1 VTSLWR
7 TVREAPSL
15 PTRSNPTL
23 GLGDLLGQIDQLALF
38 GGLTGGTLAGN
49 EERVEGTFAG
59 YVQGAYK
66 RNGVVFACMAARM
79 LMFSEARFKFRQQR
93 AGRPGDLFGTPAL
106 KILETPWANGTTGAL
121 LSRMIQDADL
131 AGNFYAAR
139 RPGPSLRRMQP
150 DRVTIIL
157 GSRTGRDVDAEVV
170 GYAYAPNPN
179 DSGQKTETYLVED
192 VVHFAPMPDPA
203 ARFRGMSW
211 LEPVIREVMADSAA
225 TTHKL
230 KFFENGATPN
240 LVVSLGDQ
248 ARMAPDVF
256 EQWVDKFESQHTGL
270 INAYKTLYLAA
281 GASAQVVGSDMK
293 QVDFKVT
300 QGAGETRIAAA
311 AGVPPSVVG
320 LSEGLQGSSLNAGNF
335 SAAIR
340 RFADMTLRP
349 LWREA
354 AASLALIIDVPGG
367 SELWYDDRDIS
378 ALQQDQT
385 DAAAIQQTQAITIRE
400 LINAGYKPETVV
412 AAVMAG
418 DYGLLQHTGLVSVQL
433 QEPGTS
439 DSGAAASNGNGQSA
453 LPAST

>member
-1 VTSLWR
+1 VTSLLR
-7 TVREAPSL
+7 SL
-15 PTRSNPTL
+15 SSRSNPAISLSDAIGQLNYL
-23 GLGDLLGQIDQLALF
+23 GLNY
-38 GGLTGGTLAGN
+38 GLTGGTLSGN
-49 EERVEGTFAG
+49 EERIDGTFPG

-66 RNGVVFACMAARM
+66 RNGIVFACMAARM

-106 KILETPWANGTTGAL
+106 GILEVPWTNGTTGGL
-121 LSRMIQDADL
+121 LSRMIQDVDL

-157 GSRTGRDVDAEVV
+157 GSKSGRDVDTDVL
-170 GYAYAPNPN
+170 GYTYAPNPYDN
-179 DSGQKTETYLVED
+179 SQKGESYLAEE
-192 VVHFAPMPDPA
+192 VVHFAPYPDPE

-211 LEPVIREVMADSAA
+211 LTPVLREVMADSAA

-230 KFFENGATPN
+230 KYFENGATPN
-240 LVVSLGDQ
+240 LVVSLGEQ
-248 ARMAPDVF
+248 ARMTPQVF
-256 EQWVDKFESQHTGL
+256 EEWVAKFEGQHEGVM
-270 INAYKTLYLAA
+270 NAYKTLYLAA
-281 GASAQVVGSDMK
+281 GASANVVGSDMK

-311 AGVPPSVVG
+311 AGIHPVIVG

-335 SAAIR
+335 AAAMR
-340 RFADMTLRP
+340 RFGDLTMRP

-354 AASLALIIDVPGG
+354 AASLAPIIAVPAG

-433 QEPGTS
+433 QEPGSTQPDAS
-439 DSGAAASNGNGQSA
+439 ASNGTAPVPLSG
-453 LPAST
+453 

>member
-1 VTSLWR
+1 VTSLLR
-7 TVREAPSL
+7 SL
-15 PTRSNPTL
+15 AASRSNPLIGLDEVISQLNYL
-23 GLGDLLGQIDQLALF
+23 GLSY
-38 GGLTGGTLAGN
+38 GLTGGTLSGN
-49 EERVEGTFAG
+49 EERVDGTFAG

-66 RNGVVFACMAARM
+66 RNGIVFACMAARM

-106 KILETPWANGTTGAL
+106 QLLETPWTNGTTGAL

-150 DRVTIIL
+150 DRVTIIF
-157 GSRTGRDVDAEVV
+157 GSQSGRDVDMDVV
-170 GYAYAPNPN
+170 GYTYAPNPY
-179 DSGQKTETYLVED
+179 DSNQKAETYLAEE
-192 VVHFAPMPDPA
+192 VVHFAPIPDPE

-211 LEPVIREVMADSAA
+211 LTPVLREVMADSAA

-230 KFFENGATPN
+230 KYFENGATPN

-248 ARMAPDVF
+248 VQMTPDLF
-256 EQWVDKFESQHTGL
+256 QQWVDKFEGQHAGV

-281 GASAQVVGSDMK
+281 GSKADVVGSDMK

-311 AGVPPSVVG
+311 AGIHPVIVG

-335 SAAIR
+335 TAAVR

-354 AASLALIIDVPGG
+354 SASLAPVVNVPPGA
-367 SELWYDDRDIS
+367 ELWYDDRDIP

-385 DAAAIQQTQAITIRE
+385 DAASIQQTQAITIRE

-412 AAVMAG
+412 AAVMAE
-418 DYGLLQHTGLVSVQL
+418 DYGLLKHTGLVSVQL
-433 QEPGTS
+433 QEPGSTQP
-439 DSGAAASNGNGQSA
+439 GASASNGTVPG
-453 LPAST
+453 AS

>member
-1 VTSLWR
+1 VTSLLR
-7 TVREAPSL
+7 SLAGSSRANPVIGLNEAIGQL
-15 PTRSNPTL
+15 NYL
-23 GLGDLLGQIDQLALF
+23 GLNY
-38 GGLTGGTLAGN
+38 GLTGGTLSGD

-106 KILETPWANGTTGAL
+106 QILETPWTNGTTGAL
-121 LSRMIQDADL
+121 LSRAIQDVDL

-157 GSRTGRDVDAEVV
+157 GSKTGRDVDTDVI
-170 GYAYAPNPN
+170 GYAYSPNPY
-179 DSGQKTETYLVED
+179 DSSEKAEMFLAEE
-192 VVHFAPMPDPA
+192 VVHFAPYQDPE

-211 LEPVIREVMADSAA
+211 LTPVLREIEADSAA

-230 KFFENGATPN
+230 KFFEQGATPN
-240 LVVSLGDQ
+240 MVVTLGDQ
-248 ARMAPDVF
+248 VRMTPQAF
-256 EQWVDKFESQHTGL
+256 EEWVDKFEGQHEGL
-270 INAYKTLYLAA
+270 LNAYKTMYLAA
-281 GASAQVVGSDMK
+281 GAKAEVVGSDMK
-293 QVDFKVT
+293 QIDFKVT

-311 AGVPPSVVG
+311 AGIHPAIVG

-349 LWREA
+349 LWRQA
-354 AASLALIIDVPGG
+354 AASFAPIIAVPAG

-400 LINAGYKPETVV
+400 LINAGYQPETVV
-412 AAVMAG
+412 TAVMAG
-418 DYGLLQHTGLVSVQL
+418 DYGLLKHTGLVSVQL
-433 QEPGTS
+433 QEPGTQPDAS
-439 DSGAAASNGNGQSA
+439 ASNGTSPVPLSG
-453 LPAST
+453 

>member
-1 VTSLWR
+1 VTSLLR
-7 TVREAPSL
+7 SL
-15 PTRSNPTL
+15 SGRSNPAISLSDAIGQLNYL
-23 GLGDLLGQIDQLALF
+23 GLNY
-38 GGLTGGTLAGN
+38 GLTGGTLSGN
-49 EERVEGTFAG
+49 EERIDSTFPG

-106 KILETPWANGTTGAL
+106 QILEVPWTNGTTGGL
-121 LSRMIQDADL
+121 LSRMIQDVDL

-157 GSRTGRDVDAEVV
+157 GSKTGRDVDTDVL
-170 GYAYAPNPN
+170 GYTYAPNPYDN
-179 DSGQKTETYLVED
+179 SQKGETYLAEE
-192 VVHFAPMPDPA
+192 VVHFAPYPDPE

-211 LEPVIREVMADSAA
+211 LTPVLREVMADSAA

-230 KFFENGATPN
+230 KYFENGATPN
-240 LVVSLGDQ
+240 LVVTMGGEQ
-248 ARMAPDVF
+248 VRMTPQVF
-256 EQWVDKFESQHTGL
+256 DEWVDKFEGQHAGL
-270 INAYKTLYLAA
+270 MNAYKTLYLAA
-281 GASAQVVGSDMK
+281 GAKADVVGSDMK

-311 AGVPPSVVG
+311 AGIHPVIVG

-335 SAAIR
+335 TAAVR

-349 LWREA
+349 LWRDA
-354 AASLALIIDVPGG
+354 SASLAPIIAVPPG

-400 LINAGYKPETVV
+400 LINAGFEPKTVV

-418 DYGLLQHTGLVSVQL
+418 DYGLLQHTDLVSVQL
-433 QEPGTS
+433 QPPGS
-439 DSGAAASNGNGQSA
+439 QPDASASNGTSPVPLSG
-453 LPAST
+453 

>member
-1 VTSLWR
+1 VTSLLR
-7 TVREAPSL
+7 SL
-15 PTRSNPTL
+15 SGRSNPAISLSDAIGQLNYL
-23 GLGDLLGQIDQLALF
+23 GLNY
-38 GGLTGGTLAGN
+38 GLTGGTLSGN
-49 EERVEGTFAG
+49 EERVDSTFPG

-106 KILETPWANGTTGAL
+106 QILEVPWTNGTTGGL
-121 LSRMIQDADL
+121 LSRMIQDVDL

-157 GSRTGRDVDAEVV
+157 GSKTGRDVDTDVL
-170 GYAYAPNPN
+170 GYTYAPNPYDN
-179 DSGQKTETYLVED
+179 SQKGETYLAEE
-192 VVHFAPMPDPA
+192 VVHFAPYPDPE

-211 LEPVIREVMADSAA
+211 LTPVLREVMADSAA

-230 KFFENGATPN
+230 KYFENGATPN
-240 LVVSLGDQ
+240 LVVTMGGEKV
-248 ARMAPDVF
+248 RMAPQVF
-256 EQWVDKFESQHTGL
+256 DEWVDKFEGQHAGL
-270 INAYKTLYLAA
+270 MNAYKTLYLAA
-281 GASAQVVGSDMK
+281 GATANVVGSDMK

-311 AGVPPSVVG
+311 AGIHPVIVG

-335 SAAIR
+335 TAAVR

-349 LWREA
+349 LWRDA
-354 AASLALIIDVPGG
+354 SASLAPIIAVPPG

-400 LINAGYKPETVV
+400 LINAGFEPKTVV

-418 DYGLLQHTGLVSVQL
+418 DYGLLKHTDLVSVQL
-433 QEPGTS
+433 QEPGSTQPDAS
-439 DSGAAASNGNGQSA
+439 ASNGTAPVPLSG
-453 LPAST
+453 

>member
-1 VTSLWR
+1 VTSLLR
-7 TVREAPSL
+7 SLTGSSRANPVIGLNEAIGQL
-15 PTRSNPTL
+15 NYL
-23 GLGDLLGQIDQLALF
+23 GLNY
-38 GGLTGGTLAGN
+38 GLTGGTLSGD

-106 KILETPWANGTTGAL
+106 QILETPWTNGTTGAL
-121 LSRMIQDADL
+121 LSRAIQDVDL

-157 GSRTGRDVDAEVV
+157 GSKTGRDVDTDVI
-170 GYAYAPNPN
+170 GYAYSPNPY
-179 DSGQKTETYLVED
+179 DSSEKAEMFLAEE
-192 VVHFAPMPDPA
+192 VVHFAPYQDPE

-211 LEPVIREVMADSAA
+211 LTPVLREIEADSAA

-230 KFFENGATPN
+230 KFFEQGATPN
-240 LVVSLGDQ
+240 MVVTLGGDQ
-248 ARMAPDVF
+248 VRMTPQAFD
-256 EQWVDKFESQHTGL
+256 EWVDKFEGQHEGL
-270 INAYKTLYLAA
+270 LNAYKTLYLAA
-281 GASAQVVGSDMK
+281 GAKAEVVGSDMK
-293 QVDFKVT
+293 QIDFKVT

-311 AGVPPSVVG
+311 AGIHPAIVG

-349 LWREA
+349 LWRQA
-354 AASLALIIDVPGG
+354 AASFAPIIAVPAG

-400 LINAGYKPETVV
+400 LINAGYQPETVV
-412 AAVMAG
+412 TAVMAG
-418 DYGLLQHTGLVSVQL
+418 DYGLLKHTGLVSVQL
-433 QEPGTS
+433 QEPGTQPDAS
-439 DSGAAASNGNGQSA
+439 ASNGTSPVPLSG
-453 LPAST
+453 